1 MKVFSVFTVLGCLLS
16 VSVLAQDTQAPPA
29 PDQTQDNAEL
39 PPVSDDAFIP
49 SEEVEADEELVF
61 PVDI

>member
-1 MKVFSVFTVLGCLLS
+1 MKLLSIFTVLGWLLS
-16 VSVLAQDTQAPPA
+16 VSVLAQDTQSPPA
-29 PDQTQDNAEL
+29 PDQTQDSAEL
-39 PPVSDDAFIP
+39 PPVSDDVFIP

>member
-1 MKVFSVFTVLGCLLS
+1 MKILSVFKVMGCLLS
-16 VSVLAQDTQAPPA
+16 VPVLAQNTPAPPA
-29 PDQTQDNAEL
+29 PDQTQENAEL
-39 PPVSDDAFIP
+39 PPVSDDVFIP

>member
-1 MKVFSVFTVLGCLLS
+1 MKILSVFTVMGCLLS
-16 VSVLAQDTQAPPA
+16 VPVLAQDTPAPPA
-29 PDQTQDNAEL
+29 PDQTQENAEL
-39 PPVSDDAFIP
+39 PPVSDDVFIP